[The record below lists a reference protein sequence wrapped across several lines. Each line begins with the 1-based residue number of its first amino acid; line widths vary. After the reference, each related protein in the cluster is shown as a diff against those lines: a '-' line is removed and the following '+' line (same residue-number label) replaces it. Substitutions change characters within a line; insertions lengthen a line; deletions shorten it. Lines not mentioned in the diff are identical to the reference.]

1 MVNEGVLVVFAMVD
15 VICGV
20 VTEGACAAESVHPAK
35 NAVVMIRKIV
45 IIPIQKT
52 FTVPHPGTNPGAV

>member
-1 MVNEGVLVVFAMVD
+1 MVTEGVLVVFAMVD

-35 NAVVMIRKIV
+35 
-45 IIPIQKT
+45 KT
-52 FTVPHPGTNPGAV
+52 HSLISHTLRGRAN